1 VWEQPIW
8 GWVII
13 NYANYGLQF
22 FLPDGTV
29 YTEVQ
34 IGGPAGS
41 PSRSRP
47 PSCRGENK
55 NKQLDQL
62 ISSFTDFPKIRTYFT
77 DQLFPNNT
85 DLRQLISETSP
96 VGFGQP
102 LVPTWMDSS
111 APFDEAN
118 KNFRLAATLVDP
130 FTPIHAYTPI
140 LPIASLKL
148 PSWTIQNACQ
158 KVTAFFHLGPMLMTS
173 DVPTKYRGKFQA
185 KQVIDPS
192 ELAKPDPD
200 GRTAKLPISY
210 KALWRWLQPYDK
222 AYILAPPSSFAPIG
236 LVFLPLI
243 PKWC

>member
-1 VWEQPIW
+1 MP
-8 GWVII
+8 
-13 NYANYGLQF
+13 
-22 FLPDGTV
+22 
-29 YTEVQ
+29 
-34 IGGPAGS
+34 
-41 PSRSRP
+41 
-47 PSCRGENK
+47 GENK

-85 DLRQLISETSP
+85 DLRQLVSETSP

-102 LVPTWMDSS
+102 LVPMWMDSS

-158 KVTAFFHLGPMLMTS
+158 KVTAFFHLGPILMTS
-173 DVPTKYRGKFQA
+173 DVPTKYRGNFQA

-192 ELAKPDPD
+192 ELAKPVSD

-222 AYILAPPSSFAPIG
+222 VSQGTIFDGYALG
-236 LVFLPLI
+236 EDDG
-243 PKWC
+243 KR